1 VLVVLLLQVAL
12 VLLAPSL
19 LPSASPSLWELPPF
33 QHCDLPAS
41 HGERRSNNL
50 RNAFHRI
57 ADRTCN
63 AL

>member
-19 LPSASPSLWELPPF
+19 LPSASLWKLPPF

-50 RNAFHRI
+50 RNAFHCI
-57 ADRTCN
+57 VDRTCN